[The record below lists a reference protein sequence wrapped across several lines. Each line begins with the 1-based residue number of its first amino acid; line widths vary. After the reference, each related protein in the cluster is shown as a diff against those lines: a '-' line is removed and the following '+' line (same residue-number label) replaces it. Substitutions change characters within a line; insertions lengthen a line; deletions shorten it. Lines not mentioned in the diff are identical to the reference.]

1 AFARRKSHQEPA
13 DIPQAR
19 VFKEADHHIPLR
31 FHPDAIAREPAHVD
45 RPAPVRANR
54 DGSDRRGSKL
64 ECELKSARR
73 IITRELDP
81 RRRDGQREWWRAP
94 GGRERESQE
103 YQKRGTQPVTAS
115 TDRFSVPG
123 PSCRTDLLCSHLT
136 RAAPPR
142 APSGRG
148 RRTGAG

>member
-1 AFARRKSHQEPA
+1 NAGAFARRKSHQEPA

-81 RRRDGQREWWRAP
+81 RRRDGQREWWRTPEAAS
-94 GGRERESQE
+94 GRARST
-103 YQKRGTQPVTAS
+103 RSAGPRPVTAS
-115 TDRFSVPG
+115 TDRSSLFQGHP
-123 PSCRTDLLCSHLT
+123 
-136 RAAPPR
+136 
-142 APSGRG
+142 
-148 RRTGAG
+148 AG